1 MRILLLL
8 SLITASLLAQETR
21 NSAAAEGVRGVNQE
35 GTATVKNVDPRTTA
49 VNAEKVKG
57 VEKVEGVKAAGAKGA
72 TPPPP
77 PPPTPH
83 QAKGVEKVE
92 GLNKVEGVKALGTKA
107 VTPPPPPPPA
117 PREAKGVEKVEGI
130 KGVGTKAVT
139 PPPEAK
145 GVKKIEGVKGVG
157 TKAVPPPPAPKAVA
171 PPPTGSAVKITPG
184 KIGTG
189 GTIKAVDGVKGLQ
202 TEKLKNLEAALQI
215 KEKPEH
221 KGGGKAKAAAELI
234 TQPGP
239 LPQPGNKEDG
249 RTLFPEQKIPN
260 TGS

>member
-1 MRILLLL
+1 MKVL
-8 SLITASLLAQETR
+8 SLIGLLTTSLLAQETR
-21 NSAAAEGVRGVNQE
+21 NTAAAEGVRGVNQE

-57 VEKVEGVKAAGAKGA
+57 VEKVEG
-72 TPPPP
+72 
-77 PPPTPH
+77 
-83 QAKGVEKVE
+83 
-92 GLNKVEGVKALGTKA
+92 LNPVAGVKALGTKA
-107 VTPPPPPPPA
+107 ETPPPPPPPA
-117 PREAKGVEKVEGI
+117 PPEAKGVEKVEGI
-130 KGVGTKAVT
+130 KGVGTKAVK

-145 GVKKIEGVKGVG
+145 GVKKIEGVKTVEGVKGVG

-189 GTIKAVDGVKGLQ
+189 ATIKAVDGVKGLQ
-202 TEKLKNLEAALQI
+202 AEKLKNLEAALQI
-215 KEKPEH
+215 KEKNDP